1 MTDIEEQRG
10 DRGVTGDVDHA
21 QVVWEMALPGA
32 HEEQP
37 AGNTHTH
44 TPVTPTSL
52 HQVHTQGY
60 RVLVK

>member
-37 AGNTHTH
+37 VETHKH
-44 TPVTPTSL
+44 TSL
-52 HQVHTQGY
+52 EH
-60 RVLVK
+60 